1 MISSSKAGLRGL
13 LFLAEQR
20 PPAGITVGK
29 NTLFYHF
36 SFDRRKTDDGKRWSA
51 KAPFGDRAYFQENPY
66 ISNLIIKEV
75 RKEVGRVQ
83 LMMVARKLQ
92 SLCLNL
98 ANFLPSPM
106 SRMRAY
112 IAVAWTMR
120 IRQPG
125 TTRSIFPS

>member
-83 LMMVARKLQ
+83 LMMDASSAGCKKASIPLFELGKL
-92 SLCLNL
+92 S
-98 ANFLPSPM
+98 S
-106 SRMRAY
+106 
-112 IAVAWTMR
+112 
-120 IRQPG
+120 
-125 TTRSIFPS
+125 FPHV